1 MLIGDDSH
9 EPWHQERTDAHRRVD
24 AADLAAGEAKRDDHV
39 GAERDQPCAPNEK
52 LHEVH
57 HGEAEFDVLP
67 DHVASDQTFSSRF
80 ERETKTLTC
89 QPQGCSRS

>member
-39 GAERDQPCAPNEK
+39 GAERDQP
-52 LHEVH
+52 
-57 HGEAEFDVLP
+57 
-67 DHVASDQTFSSRF
+67 
-80 ERETKTLTC
+80 
-89 QPQGCSRS
+89 